1 MREVSLTGTRME
13 ESNVVRRG
21 QINEQLMG
29 DFETIAKLTVLT
41 RRRSLSL
48 GGKQRL
54 LKPTSSS

>member
-1 MREVSLTGTRME
+1 ME